1 MKFFIFVYILL
12 FSINVMAHPGHE
24 NVYFHP
30 EVSSTFSSILAI
42 LFLTG
47 LFFTIKKIT
56 KYALSNIEKK
66 G

>member
-1 MKFFIFVYILL
+1 
-12 FSINVMAHPGHE
+12 MAHPGHE

-30 EVSSTFSSILAI
+30 EVNSTFSSILAI

-47 LFFTIKKIT
+47 MFFTIKKIT
-56 KYALSNIEKK
+56 KNALSNIEKK

>member
-1 MKFFIFVYILL
+1 MKISIFTFISL
-12 FSINVMAHPGHE
+12 FSINVLAHPGHE
-24 NVYFHP
+24 NAYFHP
-30 EVSSTFSSILAI
+30 EVNSIFSSILAI

-47 LFFTIKKIT
+47 IFFTIKKIT

>member
-1 MKFFIFVYILL
+1 MKLSIFTFISL

-30 EVSSTFSSILAI
+30 EVNSIFSSILAI

-47 LFFTIKKIT
+47 IFFTIKKIT
-56 KYALSNIEKK
+56 KKALSNIEKR

>member
-1 MKFFIFVYILL
+1 MKISIFTFISL

-24 NVYFHP
+24 NIYSHH
-30 EVSSTFSSILAI
+30 EVNSIFSSILAI

-47 LFFTIKKIT
+47 MFFAIKKIT
-56 KYALSNIEKK
+56 KNALSNIEKK

>member
-1 MKFFIFVYILL
+1 
-12 FSINVMAHPGHE
+12 MAHPGHE

-30 EVSSTFSSILAI
+30 EASPTFSSILAI

-47 LFFTIKKIT
+47 IFFTIKKIT
-56 KYALSNIEKK
+56 KNALNNIEKK

>member
-1 MKFFIFVYILL
+1 MKISIFTFILL

-24 NVYFHP
+24 NTYFHP
-30 EVSSTFSSILAI
+30 EVNSIFSSILAI

-47 LFFTIKKIT
+47 MFFAIKKIT
-56 KYALSNIEKK
+56 KNALSNIEKK

>member
-1 MKFFIFVYILL
+1 MKISIFTFISL
-12 FSINVMAHPGHE
+12 FSANVMAHPGHE

>member
-12 FSINVMAHPGHE
+12 LSINVMAHPGHE

-47 LFFTIKKIT
+47 IFFTIKKIT

>member
-1 MKFFIFVYILL
+1 MKLSIFTFISL

-24 NVYFHP
+24 KAYFHP
-30 EVSSTFSSILAI
+30 EVNSIFSSILAI

-47 LFFTIKKIT
+47 MFFAIKKIT
-56 KYALSNIEKK
+56 KNALSNIEKK

>member
-12 FSINVMAHPGHE
+12 LSINVMAHPGHE

-56 KYALSNIEKK
+56 RYALSNIEKK